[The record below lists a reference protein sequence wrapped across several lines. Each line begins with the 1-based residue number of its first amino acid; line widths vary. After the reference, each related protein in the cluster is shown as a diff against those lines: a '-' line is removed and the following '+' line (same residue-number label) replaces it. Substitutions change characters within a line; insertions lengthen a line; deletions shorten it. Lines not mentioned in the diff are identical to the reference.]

1 MAEELK
7 ERKDCDPRYQWD
19 LTTLYRDD
27 SAWEKDLAS
36 LGAAADAVAAF
47 QGKLRDAASIRGY
60 FDAETALER
69 KLDNVYTYAML
80 RHDEDTAKDDAQV
93 LLAKA
98 GAAYA
103 QVVTKVSFAEPEIL
117 SLPEEDLQK
126 ITEDPL
132 LAPFQFEMEKILLEK
147 PHVLSAE
154 KEQLLASFS
163 EVFQSPAST
172 ASSLMDADLAF
183 DDAADS
189 QGNTVPVN
197 ESNYILLQQSEDRAL
212 RKSAFQSFYKGYRG
226 HINTFASTYT
236 GTVKAAVTEAKV
248 RRYGSSREMA
258 MASENIPLSVYDS
271 LVETVRRHLP
281 SMYRYVALRK
291 KLLKLD
297 ELHYYDV
304 YTPLVAG
311 LSHTWSYEEAK
322 QMVLDA
328 LSPLGKDYTDTVRSA
343 FDSGWIDV
351 YPNKN
356 KRGGAYS
363 SGTYDSNPFILTSY
377 TGDYESVSTI
387 AHEMGHSMHTYLAKN
402 AQPPQYAGYTLFV
415 AEVASTV
422 NENLLVEKLLKDTTD
437 PKERLFL
444 LNQYLDGFKGTVFRQ
459 TMFAEFEQ
467 KAHALAEEGGAL
479 TPAALNGIYGKLVKD
494 YFGPDLVMDDEVP
507 YEWARIPHFYRPFYV
522 YKYATSYSAAVA
534 IEEKILKEGEKEVT
548 PYLEFLKMGGSDYPL
563 KELAHA
569 GVDLATPE
577 PVELA
582 LQKFDRILDL
592 PRGGTP
598 HPKALPCK
606 GHRPDAVPP
615 LLESGDFPVPLRS
628 GGDCCRS
635 LHRLRPWQG
644 GDPLLPPPCQLR
656 LSSRSGKQSGRALS
670 CRRPAGDGHRKA
682 LLSGPC
688 A

>member
-154 KEQLLASFS
+154 NEQLLASFS

-534 IEEKILKEGEKEVT
+534 IEEKILKKGEKEVT

-582 LQKFDRILDL
+582 LQKFDRILDEAE
-592 PRGGTP
+592 
-598 HPKALPCK
+598 ALAGK
-606 GHRPDAVPP
+606 
-615 LLESGDFPVPLRS
+615 
-628 GGDCCRS
+628 
-635 LHRLRPWQG
+635 
-644 GDPLLPPPCQLR
+644 
-656 LSSRSGKQSGRALS
+656 LS
-670 CRRPAGDGHRKA
+670 
-682 LLSGPC
+682 
-688 A
+688 